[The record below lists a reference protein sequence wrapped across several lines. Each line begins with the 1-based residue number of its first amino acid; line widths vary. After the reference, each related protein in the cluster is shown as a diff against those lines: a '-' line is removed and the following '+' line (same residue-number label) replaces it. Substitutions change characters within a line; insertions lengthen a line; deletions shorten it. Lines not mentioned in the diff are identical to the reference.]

1 MESISDFL
9 APMKVQLEELLLDPN
24 NPRFAELGEE
34 IDQVP
39 EARFA
44 EPKVQQA
51 AFDKMKA
58 SKFNVPEL
66 RDTIRELGFLPMD
79 RLVVRLWRGNAD
91 GAKKYVVI
99 EGNRRVAALKWL
111 LELHECGKETF
122 TDKQLGSFKA
132 FEVLLLDDQLAPH
145 TARWILPGLRH
156 VSGIKEWGPYQKARM
171 VFELRET
178 GKTAQ
183 EVAQSLGLSTREA
196 NQLWRA
202 YHALEQMG
210 QDEEY
215 GEHAEPRL
223 YSYFEEIF
231 KRPNV
236 REWLGWDDD
245 QQQFT
250 NHNELREF
258 YGWMKGG
265 KNDDGELGTPK
276 LPEAR
281 SIRDLS
287 LVLQDAKALAVFR
300 SSDGSLTH
308 ALARLEADHQIEFA
322 PTVSMCESVL
332 SSLSPDTL
340 RRMTVADIETLRSLG
355 TRIKQLLED
364 RSKLVGGTSAEVQS

>member
-1 MESISDFL
+1 MESFSDFL
-9 APMKVQLEELLLDPN
+9 SAINVHLDELLLDPN

-39 EARFA
+39 EVRFA

-58 SKFNVPEL
+58 TKFNVTEL
-66 RDTIRELGFLPMD
+66 RDTIKELGFLPMD
-79 RLVVRLWRGNAD
+79 RLVVRALKGSSPE
-91 GAKKYVVI
+91 GKKYVVI

-111 LELHECGKETF
+111 LDLHEAGKETF
-122 TDKQLGSFKA
+122 SEKQLNSFKNL
-132 FEVLLLDDQLAPH
+132 EVLLLDDQLAPQ

-202 YHALEQMG
+202 YLALEQMG

-215 GEHAEPRL
+215 GEYAEPRL
-223 YSYFEEIF
+223 YSYFEEVF

-236 REWLGWDDD
+236 REWLGWDDE
-245 QQQFT
+245 QQKFT
-250 NHNELREF
+250 EDKKLREF
-258 YGWMKGG
+258 YGWMKGE
-265 KNDDGELGTPK
+265 KTDDGELGQPK

-281 SIRDLS
+281 SIRELS
-287 LVLQDAKALAVFR
+287 RVLEDPKGLAVFR
-300 SSDGSLTH
+300 SSDGDLTR
-308 ALARLEADHQIEFA
+308 ALARVEADHQIEFA
-322 PTVSMCESVL
+322 PSVLMCETVL
-332 SSLSPDTL
+332 GSLSPDRL
-340 RRMTVADIETLRSLG
+340 RRMTESDIETLKTLRA
-355 TRIKQLLED
+355 RIDQLLED
-364 RSKLVGGTSAEVQS
+364 RARLAGGESGQVQP